1 MPDAYENVNMAVRS
15 ILTDVIADNED
26 FQFNDLTPLGSA
38 GILSPF
44 SSVGSQG
51 NMSTMSPMSTSLSPI
66 HATDDYINLTNEV
79 IGESYISILVQPM
92 DKFRFRYRS
101 EMVGTHGSLL
111 GVFNGRKRN
120 KSNVPAVKLHNFLD
134 KAIIR
139 CTLVTTDEGLR
150 IPHAH
155 RLVRRMN
162 GVDKGDPHYI
172 EVSPQN
178 DFTAEFHGMGIIHTA
193 RRNVK
198 DEIVFKLREEI
209 LEERKR
215 TNINATLNLRD
226 DAQIKADVEVYQKS
240 INLNSVALCFQGFI
254 KDEHNIMRPI
264 TAPVYSNPINNLKS
278 ALTGELKICRIDK
291 YTSSCEGGEEVFIL
305 VEKVSKKNIRIKFF
319 ETDDD
324 DIEIWADYGSFSEL
338 DVHHQYAM
346 VFRTPP
352 YRDRTITSPKEVFIQ
367 LERPSDSA
375 CSEPIKFTYKP
386 SDRMIGRK
394 RTRISH
400 SNSSELVQ
408 TIFNNDV
415 FLTST
420 SSNTPLNTES
430 ADISKELKQML
441 DDKCSSGEFR
451 DFVERINSDD
461 LMLYEKLIQQGSEDK
476 LTYDSAPSKKDDKS
490 FAKDVII
497 DITMNIKLKPNKAID
512 IIKKA
517 LKDRTTYGDSPLH
530 CALRYGQKENVKR
543 IIRLMSLL
551 NKDAE
556 ELVNI
561 RNSSGKSPLHYAASQ
576 DQPEITKAL
585 LMLGADPNITDH
597 YGQMPL
603 HRAVKF
609 PEAERSIDILLAEK
623 EINIEA
629 NTDLGWT
636 PLQLAA
642 KAGSYYAVC
651 SLVQTGAD
659 VNSTDMTYGRTALH
673 IAVEGSHQDI
683 VEFLLKNTKIDV
695 NKRNFSGNTALH
707 TACVIPGTKAKE
719 ICALLMQNGADPH
732 LRNYNRESSVAEG
745 EPMQGVKI
753 ETQSEDENLE
763 ECTGQSS
770 FDLASNKPDILQLV
784 SGQNEILESMIKEE
798 NIDDIHKVWMDVEQE
813 KHLANILDETKGWK
827 KLANFFNFEY
837 LMNVFE
843 QSKTNST
850 LLLLNY
856 IAIQTNTSLSELQ
869 RIFQDIGEE
878 VAATYMSQILSVK
891 QENKF

>member
-1 MPDAYENVNMAVRS
+1 MYFFLHFS
-15 ILTDVIADNED
+15 
-26 FQFNDLTPLGSA
+26 DLTPLGSA